1 MIQKTFY
8 QWNQIIPVFQ
18 LIYLSSDLQ
27 FRKSVVAK
35 SCTTI
40 KSLNIL
46 DALDNIDSDVDLS
59 DIGVC
64 SDSDQYYSKASSDDE
79 YLGAVS
85 IICGD
90 THITPG
96 DTSPLNT
103 VPQPFAPAPTTQK
116 NEPKK
121 CGIFHY
127 TA

>member
-103 VPQPFAPAPTTQK
+103 EPQPFAPAPTT
-116 NEPKK
+116 
-121 CGIFHY
+121 
-127 TA
+127 